1 MVTRFVQPNNVS
13 DVTHHDANVFINDR
27 VLPFVTVSILQVVV
41 FAVLLLSGLVL
52 LSTPSV
58 AQPTDMP
65 RGQLIEL
72 LGQRYAEAPVAIG
85 LSDIGAVVEV
95 FAATDG
101 STWTMIL
108 TTPDGLSRVIQA
120 GEAWIGMTSSSQ
132 FARQASATPQSH

>member
-65 RGQLIEL
+65 RGEL
-72 LGQRYAEAPVAIG
+72 VKFLGERYAEAPVAIG
-85 LSDIGAVVEV
+85 LSESGGVIEV
-95 FAATDG
+95 FAAADG

-108 TTPDGLSRVIQA
+108 TMPDGLSRVIQA
-120 GEAWIGMTSSSQ
+120 GEAWIGMTSSRHPAQ
-132 FARQASATPQSH
+132 QVSATP